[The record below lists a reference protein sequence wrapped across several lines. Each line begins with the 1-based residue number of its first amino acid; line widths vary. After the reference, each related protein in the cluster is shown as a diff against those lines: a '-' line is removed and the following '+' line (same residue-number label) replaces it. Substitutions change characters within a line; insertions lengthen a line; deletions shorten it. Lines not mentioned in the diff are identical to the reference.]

1 MKNCRPVARIGRA
14 AVSKTA
20 CWGFESL
27 LACQLLRVAGHLQR
41 VSAIEAESTRPMK
54 DFFLKIKDRFRR
66 SIEFIRDV
74 RKELNMVS
82 WPSRTELTGTTIV
95 VIVAVF
101 LFGFFLYLVDMGV
114 GAGMNYLFSRAGR

>member
-1 MKNCRPVARIGRA
+1 
-14 AVSKTA
+14 
-20 CWGFESL
+20 
-27 LACQLLRVAGHLQR
+27 
-41 VSAIEAESTRPMK
+41 MK
-54 DFFLKIKDRFRR
+54 DFFLKVKDKFRR

>member
-1 MKNCRPVARIGRA
+1 
-14 AVSKTA
+14 
-20 CWGFESL
+20 
-27 LACQLLRVAGHLQR
+27 
-41 VSAIEAESTRPMK
+41 MK
-54 DFFLKIKDRFRR
+54 DFFLRIKDRFRR
-66 SIEFIRDV
+66 SLEFIRDV

>member
-1 MKNCRPVARIGRA
+1 
-14 AVSKTA
+14 
-20 CWGFESL
+20 
-27 LACQLLRVAGHLQR
+27 
-41 VSAIEAESTRPMK
+41 MK
-54 DFFLKIKDRFRR
+54 DFFLRIKDRFRR

>member
-1 MKNCRPVARIGRA
+1 
-14 AVSKTA
+14 
-20 CWGFESL
+20 
-27 LACQLLRVAGHLQR
+27 
-41 VSAIEAESTRPMK
+41 MK
-54 DFFLKIKDRFRR
+54 DFFLRIKDRFRR
-66 SIEFIRDV
+66 SVEFIRDV

>member
-1 MKNCRPVARIGRA
+1 
-14 AVSKTA
+14 
-20 CWGFESL
+20 
-27 LACQLLRVAGHLQR
+27 
-41 VSAIEAESTRPMK
+41 MK

-95 VIVAVF
+95 VIMAVF

>member
-1 MKNCRPVARIGRA
+1 
-14 AVSKTA
+14 
-20 CWGFESL
+20 
-27 LACQLLRVAGHLQR
+27 
-41 VSAIEAESTRPMK
+41 MK

-101 LFGFFLYLVDMGV
+101 LFGFFL
-114 GAGMNYLFSRAGR
+114 

>member
-1 MKNCRPVARIGRA
+1 
-14 AVSKTA
+14 
-20 CWGFESL
+20 
-27 LACQLLRVAGHLQR
+27 
-41 VSAIEAESTRPMK
+41 MK

>member
-1 MKNCRPVARIGRA
+1 
-14 AVSKTA
+14 
-20 CWGFESL
+20 
-27 LACQLLRVAGHLQR
+27 
-41 VSAIEAESTRPMK
+41 MK
-54 DFFLKIKDRFRR
+54 DFFFRIKDRFRR

-114 GAGMNYLFSRAGR
+114 GAGMNYLFSRAGH